1 MSNPFV
7 SKSPI
12 ENASAQISHAEQ
24 VCRRFHDQTYR
35 DFTASSQTS
44 SYQSDNQSFKTSEAN
59 QHRLVEAQRTSA
71 ELTRNLFYEES
82 YRLLAKIEKTQPYP
96 VRNSYNPEGRIFELS
111 HLDNNTGHHKTPDA
125 IVFVSNVF
133 DPKKP
138 VKLVIYN
145 HGLETN
151 AADAFKLSLA
161 KQMNSADAN
170 TVLIVPEWQTKP
182 NSRVSPNDAKFHEP
196 QFFRKMLTEIMS
208 KTPPL
213 RNLAVENISSIGIIT
228 HSGGYKAAMS
238 EMYKNGLYDKVK
250 SLTVLDSMYNPI
262 AYDRWMQDN
271 ITDLAYGRKQ
281 LQVIYTD
288 HLSDESLGF
297 AFRVKQALRRH
308 KLSESNLY
316 FDHGTSKS
324 VLGSDTFSNHG
335 IVFKKS
341 DFKIKDESAH
351 GSMTHVYVR
360 EVLASQSKN
369 NNGTRTAE
377 IRSPRFPN

>member
-7 SKSPI
+7 SKTPI
-12 ENASAQISHAEQ
+12 EQARTNQSYD
-24 VCRRFHDQTYR
+24 VQTYKN
-35 DFTASSQTS
+35 FYEQTYKS
-44 SYQSDNQSFKTSEAN
+44 FDQSHQSFD
-59 QHRLVEAQRTSA
+59 AQRAQRFDAQQCSL
-71 ELTRNLFYEES
+71 ELTRNLFYEEA
-82 YRLLAKIEKTQPYP
+82 YRLFSKIEKTQPYP
-96 VRNSYNPEGRIFELS
+96 VRNSYNSDGRVFELS
-111 HLDNNTGHHKTPDA
+111 RLDNNTGRHRTADA
-125 IVFVSNVF
+125 VVFVSNVF

-138 VKLVIYN
+138 IKLVVYN

-151 AADAFKLSLA
+151 ASDAFKNSLA
-161 KQMNSADAN
+161 KQMSGADGN

-182 NSRVSPNDAKFHEP
+182 DSRINPNDAKFHEP

-213 RNLAVENISSIGIIT
+213 RNLTINNISSIGIIT

-238 EMYKNGLYDKVK
+238 EMYKNGLYDKVN
-250 SLTVLDSMYNPI
+250 SLTVLDSMYNPF
-262 AYDRWMQDN
+262 AFDRWMQDN

-288 HLSDESLGF
+288 HLSEETIGF
-297 AFRVKQALRRH
+297 ANRTKQALQRN
-308 KLSESNLY
+308 KLSSTNLY

-360 EVLASQSKN
+360 EVLAAQNKI
-369 NNGTRTAE
+369 NNGKRTKELLA
-377 IRSPRFPN
+377 PRYSQ

>member
-7 SKSPI
+7 YKSST
-12 ENASAQISHAEQ
+12 ENASAPSSYAEQ
-24 VCRRFHDQTYR
+24 VCKNFYEQTYGEQ
-35 DFTASSQTS
+35 AAAYQTEH
-44 SYQSDNQSFKTSEAN
+44 QSFKTSETN
-59 QHRLVEAQRTSA
+59 QQRLLDAQRTSA

-96 VRNSYNPEGRIFELS
+96 VRSSYNPEGRVFELS
-111 HLDNNTGHHKTPDA
+111 HLHHNTGHHKTADA
-125 IVFVSNVF
+125 VVFVSNVF

-151 AADAFKLSLA
+151 ASEAFTHSLA
-161 KQMNSADAN
+161 KQMSSADGN
-170 TVLIVPEWQTKP
+170 TVLVVPEWQTKP

-213 RNLAVENISSIGIIT
+213 RNLTVDNISSIGIIT

-238 EMYKNGLYDKVK
+238 EMYKNGLYDKVN

-271 ITDLAYGRKQ
+271 ITDLAYGKKQ

-288 HLSDESLGF
+288 HLSAETLGF
-297 AFRVKQALRRH
+297 ASRVKQALRRN

-360 EVLASQSKN
+360 EVLASQNTINKVR
-369 NNGTRTAE
+369 RTAE
-377 IRSPRFPN
+377 ISSPRFAN

>member
-7 SKSPI
+7 FKSPV
-12 ENASAQISHAEQ
+12 EQAALQDNSSEQ
-24 VCRRFHDQTYR
+24 VCRKFYEQTYK
-35 DFTASSQTS
+35 DYTPAAYQNYDASRH
-44 SYQSDNQSFKTSEAN
+44 QSFDAQKTSID
-59 QHRLVEAQRTSA
+59 V
-71 ELTRNLFYEES
+71 TRNLFYEES
-82 YRLLAKIEKTQPYP
+82 YRLFAKIEKTQPYP
-96 VRNSYNPEGRIFELS
+96 VRNSYNSDGRVYELERLQNS
-111 HLDNNTGHHKTPDA
+111 TGRHKTADA
-125 IVFVSNVF
+125 VVFVSNVF

-151 AADAFKLSLA
+151 ASEAFKQSLS
-161 KQMNSADAN
+161 KQMSGADSN
-170 TVLIVPEWQTKP
+170 TVFIVPEWQTRP
-182 NSRVSPNDAKFHEP
+182 DSRVSPSDAKFHEP

-213 RNLAVENISSIGIIT
+213 RNLTIDNISNIGIIT

-238 EMYKNGLYDKVK
+238 EMYKNGLYDKVT
-250 SLTVLDSMYNPI
+250 SLTVLDSLYNPI
-262 AYDRWMQDN
+262 AFDRWMQDN

-288 HLSDESLGF
+288 HLSDETIGF
-297 AFRVKQALRRH
+297 AFRIKQALRRH
-308 KLSESNLY
+308 KLSENNLY

-324 VLGSDTFSNHG
+324 VLNSDTFSNHG

-360 EVLASQSKN
+360 EVLAAQNRNSN
-369 NNGTRTAE
+369 NLKRTREYAAN
-377 IRSPRFPN
+377 FAQ